1 MVNYITRL
9 KPGDSAPDFKGKDQN
24 GNLVSLGN
32 FKGKKLIIYFYP
44 KDSTPACT
52 VQACNLRDNY
62 AALTK
67 KGYAIVGISADDEK
81 MHKKFSDKNQLPFS
95 LIADTD
101 KRIIEAYDVWGE
113 KKFMGR
119 IYDGI
124 NRTTFVIDEEGK
136 IEKVILNV
144 KTKSHTEQ
152 ILEE

>member
-1 MVNYITRL
+1 MVNYVTRL
-9 KPGDSAPDFKGKDQN
+9 KTGEKAPDFKGKDQN
-24 GNLVSLGN
+24 GNVITLSS
-32 FKGKKLIIYFYP
+32 FKGKKLIMYFYP
-44 KDSTPACT
+44 KDNTPACT

-62 AALTK
+62 VALKK

-81 MHKKFSDKNQLPFS
+81 MHKKFSDKNLLPFP

-101 KRIIEAYDVWGE
+101 KKIIQAYDVWGE

-119 IYDGI
+119 IFDGI
-124 NRTTFVIDEEGK
+124 NRTTFIIDEKGV